1 MPTTTSALASLVP
14 LVGAVA
20 LTIQGTRRLLSKP
33 RDTGPAPAAAPQPVQ
48 IAPPP
53 KAAARRPRERP
64 DGICPECGTSIPPS
78 ERICA
83 ACERRGGA
91 PGSWRALLLNWLA
104 FAAMT
109 GAIFGVGWL
118 VSH

>member
-20 LTIQGTRRLLSKP
+20 LTIQGTRRLLSKS
-33 RDTGPAPAAAPQPVQ
+33 RDTGPARAIVPQPVE

-83 ACERRGGA
+83 ACERKGGA
-91 PGSWRALLLNWLA
+91 SVSRRALLLNWLV
-104 FAAMT
+104 FVAMT
-109 GAIFGVGWL
+109 GAIFGAGWL
-118 VSH
+118 LSH